1 VRGHAMAERKPS
13 EFVMALF
20 AALVIL
26 GLLFWI
32 FLLWFQNSMRDLG

>member
-1 VRGHAMAERKPS
+1 MAERKRS
-13 EFVMALF
+13 EFVIALF

-32 FLLWFQNSMRDLG
+32 LQLLFRNALRDF